1 MIIEVW
7 HADSLAGPLSG
18 LKKAFEERNSGVKI
32 NTVSGRSRELAE
44 RIIKGETCDVF
55 ASSDPAVVKEMFAK
69 KIGSRD
75 AASWYVV
82 FSANELVVIV
92 GRGNPLGLT
101 QMTDLAREGIKLA
114 RVTGEKDMAAGRSVE
129 FIKKASAWEGRPDLA
144 QRIIDGALRE
154 NTIPEVLAAVQSGRA
169 DAGIVYLSAAVTIAG
184 SVEILSFPAEV
195 NLSKDIRNAVTIP
208 GTAGNGEAALGFV
221 RFMLSAGGRQILQN
235 AGQPP
240 LIPPLKGGDVPR
252 ELDLQF

>member
-7 HADSLAGPLSG
+7 HADSLAGPLSW
-18 LKKAFEERNSGVKI
+18 LKKAFEEKNSDVKI

-55 ASSDPAVVKEMFAK
+55 ASSDPVVVKEMFAK
-69 KIGSRD
+69 KIGNRD

-92 GRGNPLGLT
+92 GRGNPLGLA
-101 QMTDLAREGIKLA
+101 QMADLAREGITLA

-129 FIKKASAWEGRPDLA
+129 FIKKASALEGHSDLS

-154 NTIPEVLAAVQSGRA
+154 NTIPEVLAAVKSGRA

-208 GTAGNGEAALGFV
+208 GTAGNGEAALDFV